1 MVHWKG
7 GPSFSSDE
15 VKYNDEVLYA
25 PGIPLRLPRSL
36 RSELRNCELFLYLH
50 YEKNPFKRSDFC
62 SRHPG

>member
-25 PGIPLRLPRSL
+25 PDCIEKEGKYYLAFMTEGLSSQTPPVASL
-36 RSELRNCELFLYLH
+36 RTTQLRTF
-50 YEKNPFKRSDFC
+50 FIFAT
-62 SRHPG
+62 

>member
-25 PGIPLRLPRSL
+25 PGIPLKLPRSL
-36 RSELRNCELFLYLH
+36 RSELRNCELLFIFAL
-50 YEKNPFKRSDFC
+50 
-62 SRHPG
+62 